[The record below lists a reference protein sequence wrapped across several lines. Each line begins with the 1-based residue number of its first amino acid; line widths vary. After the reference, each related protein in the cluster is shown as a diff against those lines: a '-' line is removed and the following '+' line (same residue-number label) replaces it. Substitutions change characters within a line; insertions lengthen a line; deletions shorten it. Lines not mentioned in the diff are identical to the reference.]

1 MFKIFYLS
9 QCGYSRKSLEIFEKY
24 NLANE
29 SDKINCDDPNIFLQD
44 PDSKFVLSDYLTY
57 PKILYLNSK
66 SKPVFIGGNAE
77 LEQLVSLVTTK
88 EITKCN
94 KIPSQRFINKKK
106 TCDIISDLVDKIY
119 SRH

>member
-1 MFKIFYLS
+1 LLGACYYLITKG
-9 QCGYSRKSLEIFEKY
+9 CDTGIY
-24 NLANE
+24 NITNTG
-29 SDKINCDDPNIFLQD
+29 SM
-44 PDSKFVLSDYLTY
+44 
-57 PKILYLNSK
+57 
-66 SKPVFIGGNAE
+66 
-77 LEQLVSLVTTK
+77 TTK